1 MTFFNSNLAKIS
13 LMKAR
18 ITEILEDRSILLTQQ
33 YFKLQK
39 LFESK
44 YGKDTIVLMEVG
56 TFFETYEVNNDE
68 EKIGKAKEIAELLN
82 IQLTRKNK
90 SILENSQTNPLM
102 AGVPAVSFE
111 KHINRIIQEQKY
123 TIAIIKQIGTPPNV
137 KRVLEAIISPGTNF
151 DFAVNSD
158 ENNIT
163 SIVVDQV
170 RGNYLIGYSAIDVT
184 TGKCYYNEVFG
195 TSEDSSFALD
205 EVFNYMNMHKTSE
218 VVVTFLD
225 KSIDQKEVIEYLE
238 LSHKTFHI
246 SAIRPKIVYQNELFK
261 NVFEIESLLTPIEH
275 LNMERY
281 ALASESLAI
290 LIDFVIGHD
299 SKIIQK
305 LSFPIKLDVSKYIYL
320 GNNALEQ
327 LNILETPHQ
336 PNLLKLIN
344 NTSTAMGKRLL
355 KERLTHPIKDE
366 KELQRR
372 YKLSKDLYDYHTP
385 IEGALANIYD
395 IERLTRRIKLNRLH
409 PFELN
414 YLYDSLESIKE
425 IVSFMENYNFV
436 KPPCSSD
443 DINIFLKTIDDTFDL
458 TTCGKFM
465 LKDLDSNMVV
475 GGVNSKIDELLKQN
489 KELEE
494 QLDVFREHILKF
506 LKTDDRNFITIDR
519 LGKEGFYIGLT
530 KNRFSSIK
538 KELLESHLII
548 DDQLYLF
555 KDFNIK
561 IQTTSVKITNTLTST
576 ISDKYVHNIQKIIEL
591 NKQVFK
597 EKISQYEEKFASI
610 LLELVSFIAEVDLT
624 VSNIKMAK
632 KYNYTAPKIVKRDE
646 KTNFIEI
653 IELRH
658 PIIESSQECGIY
670 VPNDIILGDLTLA
683 SKEHKDNLIIKN
695 SRPDNI
701 IDNKMH
707 GVLLY
712 GINSSGKSS
721 LMKSIGICVI
731 MAQAGFYVP
740 ANSFR
745 FCLFDEVFTRISGS
759 DNIAKGLSSFAVEM
773 LELKN
778 IFNRA
783 STNSLIL
790 GDEISHST
798 ETMSGVSIV
807 ASAILKLAKL
817 KSIFVFATHLHQLPE
832 IAEIEKLKNIICL
845 HLSVFYNED
854 DDKLVFNRKLSYGS
868 GSSMYGL
875 EFAKSL
881 HMDKEFL
888 NMANSI
894 RKRLT
899 DDYDTIE
906 RLSQKKTSTYNK
918 DLYIASCAICGAA
931 VDDVHHIKEQHKSDQ
946 NDFIGHISKN
956 HKYNLIPLCKKHHK
970 MVHNGEININGFVTT
985 SKGLELH
992 YSNIEK

>member
-1 MTFFNSNLAKIS
+1 MRAQV
-13 LMKAR
+13 
-18 ITEILEDRSILLTQQ
+18 TEILEDKSLLLTEQ
-33 YFKLQK
+33 YFKLQQ
-39 LFESK
+39 LFEEK
-44 YGKDTIVLMEVG
+44 YGKDTVVLMEVG

-68 EKIGKAKEIAELLN
+68 EQIGKAKEIAELLN

-90 SILENSQTNPLM
+90 SILENSQANPLM

-123 TIAIIKQIGTPPNV
+123 TIAIIKQVGLPPNV
-137 KRVLEAIISPGTNF
+137 KRVLDAIISPGTNF

-163 SIVVDQV
+163 SIAIDQV
-170 RGNYLIGYSAIDVT
+170 RGNYLVGYSAIDVT

-195 TSEDSSFALD
+195 TSEDPSFALD

-225 KSIDQKEVIEYLE
+225 KNTDQKEIIEYLE
-238 LSHKTFHI
+238 LSHKTHHI
-246 SAIRPKIVYQNELFK
+246 LNSHPKIAYQNELFK
-261 NVFEIESLLTPIEH
+261 TVFEIESLLTPIEH

-305 LSFPIKLDVSKYIYL
+305 LSMPIKLDVNKYVYL

-366 KELQRR
+366 KELLRR
-372 YKLSKDLYDYHTP
+372 YKLSRDLYDYHAP
-385 IEGALANIYD
+385 MENALANIYD

-414 YLYDSLESIKE
+414 YLYDSLEAIKE
-425 IVSFMENYNFV
+425 IVMFMENYNFV
-436 KPPCSSD
+436 KPPCSSE
-443 DINIFLKTIDDTFDL
+443 DINIFLKTIDETFDL
-458 TTCGKFM
+458 SSCGKFM
-465 LKDLDSNMVV
+465 LKDIDSNMVAP
-475 GGVNSKIDELLKQN
+475 GIDAKIDELLKQN
-489 KELEE
+489 ELLEE
-494 QLDVFREHILKF
+494 KLEVFRSHILKF
-506 LKTDDRNFITIDR
+506 LKTEDRNFVSIQR

-530 KNRFSSIK
+530 KNRYSSIK
-538 KELLESHLII
+538 DDLLESHLII
-548 DDQLYLF
+548 DDELHIF
-555 KDFNIK
+555 KNFNIK
-561 IQTTSVKITNTLTST
+561 VQTTSVKITNQLTAD

-597 EKISQYEEKFASI
+597 EKIAYYEKKFASM
-610 LLELVSFIAEVDLT
+610 LGDLVSFIAEIDLT
-624 VSNIKMAK
+624 VSNIKTAK
-632 KYNYTAPKIVKRDE
+632 KYNYVEPKIVKREE
-646 KTNFIEI
+646 KTNFIEAI
-653 IELRH
+653 DLRH
-658 PIIESSQECGIY
+658 PIIERSEENGIY
-670 VPNDIILGDLTLA
+670 VPNDIILGDLTMA
-683 SKEHKDNLIIKN
+683 AKEQKENLIVKN
-695 SRPDNI
+695 AKPVNLINDNNI
-701 IDNKMH
+701 H
-707 GVLLY
+707 GILLY

-731 MAQAGFYVP
+731 MAQAGFFVP
-740 ANSFR
+740 AKSMR
-745 FCLFDEVFTRISGS
+745 YCIFDEIFTRISGS

-783 STNSLIL
+783 SVHSLIL

-807 ASAILKLAKL
+807 ASAIMKLSAL
-817 KSIFVFATHLHQLPE
+817 RSIFVFATHLHQLPE
-832 IAEIEKLKNIICL
+832 IEEIEKLKNIMCL

-888 NMANSI
+888 KTANDI

-899 DDYDTIE
+899 DDYDTVE
-906 RLSQKKTSTYNK
+906 RLTKKKTSTYNK
-918 DLYIASCAICGAA
+918 DLYIASCAICGAP
-931 VDDVHHIKEQHKSDQ
+931 VDDVHHIKEQNQSD
-946 NDFIGHISKN
+946 DKGFIGHINQN
-956 HKYNLIPLCKKHHK
+956 HKFNLIPLCKKHHK
-970 MVHNGEININGFVTT
+970 LVHEGKININGFVTT

-992 YSNIEK
+992 YSSVDD

>member
-1 MTFFNSNLAKIS
+1 
-13 LMKAR
+13 MKEE
-18 ITEILEDRSILLTQQ
+18 IQGILEDKSILLTQQ
-33 YFKLQK
+33 YFKLQQ
-39 LFESK
+39 LFEAK
-44 YGKDTIVLMEVG
+44 YGKDTVVLMEVG

-123 TIAIIKQIGTPPNV
+123 TIAIIKQVGTPPNV
-137 KRVLEAIISPGTNF
+137 RRVLDAIISPGTNF
-151 DFAVNSD
+151 DFAVSSD

-163 SIVVDQV
+163 SITVDMV

-184 TGKCYYNEVFG
+184 TGKCFFNEMFG
-195 TSEDSSFALD
+195 TSEDPSFALD

-218 VVVTFLD
+218 VVITFLD
-225 KSIDQKEVIEYLE
+225 KNINQKEVCEYLE
-238 LSHKTFHI
+238 LSQKTFHI
-246 SAIRPKIVYQNELFK
+246 STMRPKIAYQNELFR
-261 NVFEIESLLTPIEH
+261 NVFDIQSLLTPIEH

-290 LIDFVIGHD
+290 LIDFVVGHD
-299 SKIIQK
+299 SKIIEK
-305 LSFPIKLDVSKYIYL
+305 LSYPVKLDVSRYIYL

-327 LNILETPHQ
+327 LNILEMPHQ

-366 KELQRR
+366 KELNRR
-372 YKLSKDLYDYHTP
+372 YKLSSDLYDYHAP
-385 IEGALANIYD
+385 IENSLSNIYD

-414 YLYDSLESIKE
+414 YLYDSLGSIKE
-425 IVSFMENYNFV
+425 IVKFMENYNFV
-436 KPPCSSD
+436 KPPCSSE
-443 DINIFLKTIDDTFDL
+443 DIEIFIKTIDDTFDL
-458 TTCGKFM
+458 SCSGKFM
-465 LKDLDSNMVV
+465 LKDIDSNMIAR
-475 GGVNSKIDELLKQN
+475 GIDSKVDELIKQN
-489 KELEE
+489 ELLEE
-494 QLDVFREHILKF
+494 KLDIFVEHILKF
-506 LKTDDRNFITIDR
+506 LKSDDKNLISVTR
-519 LGKEGFYIGLT
+519 LGKEGFFIGLT
-530 KNRFSSIK
+530 KNRYSSIK

-548 DDQLYLF
+548 DDELHLF
-555 KDFNIK
+555 KDFSIK
-561 IQTTSVKITNTLTST
+561 VQTSSVKITNKLTAT
-576 ISDKYVHNIQKIIEL
+576 ISDQYVHNLQKIIAL
-591 NKQVFK
+591 NKVIFK
-597 EKISQYEEKFASI
+597 EKIEYYEKKFASM
-610 LLELVSFIAEVDLT
+610 LLDLVSFIAEVDLT
-624 VSNIKMAK
+624 VSNIKTAK
-632 KYNYTAPKIVKRDE
+632 KYNFVQPKIIKQDE
-646 KTNFIEI
+646 VKTNFLELID
-653 IELRH
+653 LRH
-658 PIIESSQECGIY
+658 PIIEASEENGIY
-670 VPNDIILGDLTLA
+670 VPNDIVLGDLTKV
-683 SKEHKDNLIIKN
+683 SKEHQDNLIVKN
-695 SRPDNI
+695 SKYDNML
-701 IDNKMH
+701 DNKMH
-707 GVLLY
+707 GILLY

-721 LMKSIGICVI
+721 LMKSIGIAVI

-740 ANSFR
+740 CKSMR

-783 STNSLIL
+783 TPNSLIL

-807 ASAILKLAKL
+807 ASAILKLASL
-817 KSIFVFATHLHQLPE
+817 KSQFVFATHLHQLPE
-832 IAEIEKLKNIICL
+832 IEEIEKLKNIICL
-845 HLSVFYNED
+845 HLSVLYNEE

-881 HMDKEFL
+881 HMDREFL
-888 NMANSI
+888 SVANSI

-899 DDYDTIE
+899 DDYDTLE

-931 VDDVHHIKEQHKSDQ
+931 VDDVHHIKEKQKAD
-946 NDFIGHISKN
+946 DKGFIGHINQN
-956 HKYNLIPLCKKHHK
+956 HKFNLIPLCKKHHK
-970 MVHNGEININGFVTT
+970 LVHEGKININGFVTT

-992 YSNIEK
+992 YSSVE